1 METNR
6 WEIGPWELVNTGDAI
21 GVVTRVTRG
30 NKARVCVIDGDQVR
44 VLTQKISDLTV
55 VHPTERVEFL
65 TKTLFPFDPIVAVRV
80 AEENMVAE
88 AFIQTLL
95 QQKLAAEYIKAKP
108 LLFEAPMV
116 LSKTT
121 AAVFSKRF
129 VSIAQQSVFVDY
141 LQIAIENFKNFQTY
155 TEYRRPTK
163 QPALL
168 CAAN

>member
-30 NKARVCVIDGDQVR
+30 NKAKVCVIEGDQIR

-55 VHPTERVEFL
+55 VHPAERVEFL
-65 TKTLFPFDPIVAVRV
+65 TKNLFPLDPIVAVRV

-88 AFIQTLL
+88 AFIQRLL
-95 QQKLAAEYIKAKP
+95 RQKLAAEYVKIKP
-108 LLFEAPMV
+108 LLFETPQV

-121 AAVFSKRF
+121 AAVFCKR
-129 VSIAQQSVFVDY
+129 VTAIAGQPTFVDY
-141 LQIAIENFKNFQTY
+141 LQIAIENFQNFQTY